1 VRPYKSFSNQ
11 NKHTPQTPKPHLLV
25 FCEAKGGKLKAVSRE
40 LVSAATR
47 LGPDVVAVTFG
58 DAADAAT
65 LGAYGAKRVVQLQS
79 PELAHYSPEGFMMAA
94 ADVIAAEAPTAVFFP
109 ATAQG
114 KDYAPRV
121 AARMQRPLLSDC
133 TDLKLEG
140 GSVQIQR
147 PIYAGKLLLWCQVTG
162 GALFATLRPKAFSA
176 VETGGTASVET
187 RAVAIDAAKIRA
199 RVVEEKAEAG
209 AKMDVTEA
217 DVVVSG
223 GRGLREAANFSIIE
237 DLATALGAAVGASR
251 AVVDAGWRPHSEQ
264 VGQTG
269 KVVSP
274 TLYVAVGISGA
285 VQHLAGMTTSRTIV
299 AINKDADAPIFK
311 IATYGIVGDALEV
324 VPALTAAVKKI
335 KAEG

>member
-1 VRPYKSFSNQ
+1 M
-11 NKHTPQTPKPHLLV
+11 
-25 FCEAKGGKLKAVSRE
+25 
-40 LVSAATR
+40 
-47 LGPDVVAVTFG
+47 AVTFG
-58 DAADAAT
+58 EVADAAT
-65 LGAYGAKRVVQLQS
+65 LGAFGAKRVVQLQS
-79 PELAHYSPEGFMMAA
+79 PELAYYSTEGYTFAA
-94 ADVIAAEAPTAVFFP
+94 ADVIKAENPSVVLFAALAV
-109 ATAQG
+109 G
-114 KDYAPRV
+114 KAYAPRV

-140 GSVQIQR
+140 GELQIQR
-147 PIYAGKLLLWCQVTG
+147 PIYGGKLLMWCTVTG
-162 GALFATLRPKAFSA
+162 GAVYATLRPKAFSA
-176 VETGGTASVET
+176 IETGGTASVET
-187 RAVAIDAAKIRA
+187 RAVAIDASKIRA

-209 AKMDVTEA
+209 AKLDVTEA

-237 DLATALGAAVGASR
+237 DLAAALGAAVGASR

-274 TLYVAVGISGA
+274 TLYFAVGISGA

-311 IATYGIVGDALEV
+311 VATYGIVGDAMEV
-324 VPALTAAVKKI
+324 VPALTAAVKKL